1 MARISFTQGVRFC
14 LRGEWFI
21 VREVLLDKKYSVESQ
36 TYGSK
41 QIIDLNELEKA
52 FFSNELFFEVKG
64 PNIQFNDE
72 NFYPVDY
79 TIQDFSSLPES
90 MQEEAWRRYK
100 IVRPILDWPNVNSRV
115 INTTHSRL
123 GVYH

>member
-1 MARISFTQGVRFC
+1 
-14 LRGEWFI
+14 
-21 VREVLLDKKYSVESQ
+21 VESQ

-100 IVRPILDWPNVNSRV
+100 IVYLHFKDKDVNSRV